1 MKNIIYSKPDGLAQ
15 LEELQKDL
23 LSAIIDSNS
32 SLSTAV
38 LNNLMSKVKLIIE
51 IINLNSR
58 LPLFQIEEKIKE
70 TCLSDRSIQG
80 VVVEI
85 LFAKKYGKIDRSKL
99 AFLTIKV

>member
-1 MKNIIYSKPDGLAQ
+1 MKNTTYTKPDGLLQ

-23 LSAIIDSNS
+23 LSAMINSDTLLSQAFLSNIINKLKLLSHIID
-32 SLSTAV
+32 L
-38 LNNLMSKVKLIIE
+38 KP
-51 IINLNSR
+51 R

-70 TCLSDRSIQG
+70 TCKLDRSIQG